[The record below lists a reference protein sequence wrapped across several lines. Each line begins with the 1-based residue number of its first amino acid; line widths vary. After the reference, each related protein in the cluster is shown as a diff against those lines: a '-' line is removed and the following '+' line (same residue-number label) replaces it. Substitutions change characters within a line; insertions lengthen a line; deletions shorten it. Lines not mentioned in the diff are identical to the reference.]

1 AAPGGRRGWQAG
13 ARAPPPRPPW
23 RTGSGRASRS
33 RSPAGSPTGGG
44 SRAPRH
50 PRCWWRSCRGRRRR
64 SPPRT
69 PARAGAVSAAAGRG
83 APAAAGSSARGGRW
97 RRYRSRSEAE
107 ASPVHLHA
115 HPAGQLAAHDVHVVS
130 EAGEGRPAERLL
142 VDDLELG
149 ARRDPTLREV
159 AKHVGVA
166 VGDAHKATAGA
177 GLERGER
184 IGRQLD
190 DLEVAAR
197 DRVAVG
203 IALRIA
209 ELHRYQLLELLG
221 E

>member
-1 AAPGGRRGWQAG
+1 M
-13 ARAPPPRPPW
+13 
-23 RTGSGRASRS
+23 
-33 RSPAGSPTGGG
+33 
-44 SRAPRH
+44 
-50 PRCWWRSCRGRRRR
+50 
-64 SPPRT
+64 
-69 PARAGAVSAAAGRG
+69 
-83 APAAAGSSARGGRW
+83 
-97 RRYRSRSEAE
+97 
-107 ASPVHLHA
+107 
-115 HPAGQLAAHDVHVVS
+115 HVVC
-130 EAGEGRPAERLL
+130 EAGEGRPAEWLL

-166 VGDAHKATAGA
+166 VGDAHEATAGA

-203 IALRIA
+203 VALRIA

-221 E
+221 EHVLEDLRFVVHPVPGHAERLGQVQLEQAMVADDLERQLEAAVGELDAVVGRVAREPHLVEPLDHRRSGRGRHAQALGQGGGGHRVAPVVRQGVDRLRVVLDGDCGSGCLGLERHCFRLKLWHA